1 MKKWIFLILALLVL
15 LSGCLSTQSTDPDAG
30 KLTLKGVTFNTNLT
44 AALEAAKAQDKPLF
58 VYFRSETC
66 GWCKKFEAETFTNQS
81 VIETLNENFILVSI
95 DVYKQKNETRGFGVF
110 GTPTSVFLYPNS
122 TEILRIRGYTDNQT
136 FLNTIRDPVFKTP
149 HFNAGI

>member
-1 MKKWIFLILALLVL
+1 LKKWIFLLLVL
-15 LSGCLSTQSTDPDAG
+15 LVLFSGCLNSESNDSEPG
-30 KLTLKGVTFNTNLT
+30 KMTLKGLKFYTI
-44 AALEAAKAQDKPLF
+44 LEPAFAEAKVQDKPLF

-110 GTPTSVFLYPNS
+110 GTPTSVFLYPNR
-122 TEILRIRGYTDNQT
+122 TEMLRIRGYTDNQT
-136 FLNTIRDPVFKTP
+136 FLNTIRDPMKP
-149 HFNAGI
+149 RI